1 MAKTKE
7 VVMLAPVE
15 PSGEVRVDMSKED
28 LVTVGLVE
36 IENELNKRHD
46 EAKSRLSACHKVKD
60 ELSQQKAKLLQKWQ
74 AVVVKEVLA
83 LWQPQLKA
91 VLGPGRVKNVS
102 AKVAL
107 SCGDSRDTEC
117 ATVVQL
123 NESYETHGRNC
134 ISNCRPQVFMANYG
148 ATFTIPDDVRET
160 ARTIE
165 ELGQSIRQ
173 EEALILEIK
182 QKLGSMGRFER
193 QLRAELVKARLSS
206 TEEGRKLLAVITQDL
221 TERIGLPAPQ

>member
-134 ISNCRPQVFMANYG
+134 ISNCRPQVFTANYG

-165 ELGQSIRQ
+165 ELGQSIRH
-173 EEALILEIK
+173 EESLILEIK